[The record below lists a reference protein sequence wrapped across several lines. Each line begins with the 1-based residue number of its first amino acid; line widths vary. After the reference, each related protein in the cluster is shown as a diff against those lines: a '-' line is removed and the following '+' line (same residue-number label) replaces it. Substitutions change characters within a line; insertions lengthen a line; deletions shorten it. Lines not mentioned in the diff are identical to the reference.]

1 MEDFNS
7 REISDFDED
16 FYLMTSVDFEDNW
29 TSHPSFRES
38 REPISKENNSKNRP
52 RSRSRNRN
60 KSFLS
65 EVMILKKFL
74 KGTKDPKKEYVRC
87 NLIRGHKRA
96 IRQVFVNKIPSA
108 TIHKIDT
115 SSSVQTENWL
125 KFAFQVKSNEIILK
139 AKSQTTEGP
148 ITDGKT
154 KRKASNINNEI
165 LKSFND
171 TFCRDYFNS
180 EVVVESFVKYLAII
194 FSSMDPESLI
204 ERFKFRCCRNE
215 ENGSHNDE
223 CKENW
228 IELRKYL
235 EETMIQELKIKQ
247 EPEILQ
253 IREEYKV
260 DFI

>member
-96 IRQVFVNKIPSA
+96 IRQ
-108 TIHKIDT
+108 
-115 SSSVQTENWL
+115 VQTENWL